1 MWLGGCMMVDLYSL
15 ACQARRLPAG
25 LWRIRCPSPP
35 PPYPGIGI
43 RCPSPLP
50 HTPWPHPQH
59 QANILSLRKHISTNT
74 KMITNSLKFSVL
86 KDHIQATR
94 VTYWSIINLSYS
106 EFFYQPPPRCCR
118 SICLSPRG
126 LTVSRTLAPC
136 PHVVGPQCLTM
147 MPFIIRSPLEHLHLS
162 SGPTTPWTLVNS
174 LSMYH
179 IHFIKC
185 HIWERERER
194 EHKAMGMANNK
205 EAKQQLV
212 KEETK
217 QSTVM

>member
-1 MWLGGCMMVDLYSL
+1 MP
-15 ACQARRLPAG
+15 LP
-25 LWRIRCPSPP
+25 PSPIP
-35 PPYPGIGI
+35 RGPTLSTRQIF
-43 RCPSPLP
+43 SLF
-50 HTPWPHPQH
+50 
-59 QANILSLRKHISTNT
+59 ANILEQIKNDYKQFKIFRFNRPYPSHKGDLLI
-74 KMITNSLKFSVL
+74 V
-86 KDHIQATR
+86 
-94 VTYWSIINLSYS
+94 INLSYS

-185 HIWERERER
+185 HI
-194 EHKAMGMANNK
+194 
-205 EAKQQLV
+205 
-212 KEETK
+212 
-217 QSTVM
+217 